1 MYTVYIIY
9 EYVYIYDVYI
19 QYMRPSPA
27 SRASR
32 RKLLRSPSH
41 QSREFLSP
49 HLHRL
54 RCSSWSP
61 VDRAPVRARVQLR
74 YKRRLPSG
82 KLTVC
87 YGKSPFLMGK
97 LTINGHFQ

>member
-9 EYVYIYDVYI
+9 DYV
-19 QYMRPSPA
+19 RPSPA

-32 RKLLRSPSH
+32 RKLPRSPSH

-61 VDRAPVRARVQLR
+61 ADRAPVRARVQL
-74 YKRRLPSG
+74 
-82 KLTVC
+82 
-87 YGKSPFLMGK
+87 
-97 LTINGHFQ
+97 INGHATGTD